1 MAPLAVPTQ
10 ENYMYARRIS
20 IQLKPNSAAEFTKQ
34 LEKQIIPML
43 QKQHWFKDEISFVS
57 PSGGDA
63 FAVSLWDK
71 KESADVYNREHYAE
85 VSKMLEKLVVGTPRV
100 DTYEVSNSTF
110 HKISAAA
117 TA

>member
-1 MAPLAVPTQ
+1 
-10 ENYMYARRIS
+10 MYARRIS
-20 IQLKPNSAAEFTKQ
+20 MKLKPNSVTEFTKQ
-34 LEKQIIPML
+34 LERQVIPML
-43 QKQHWFKDEISFVS
+43 QKQKGFKDEISFVAQ
-57 PSGGDA
+57 SGDDA

-85 VSKMLEKLVVGTPRV
+85 VSKMLEMLVVGTPRV